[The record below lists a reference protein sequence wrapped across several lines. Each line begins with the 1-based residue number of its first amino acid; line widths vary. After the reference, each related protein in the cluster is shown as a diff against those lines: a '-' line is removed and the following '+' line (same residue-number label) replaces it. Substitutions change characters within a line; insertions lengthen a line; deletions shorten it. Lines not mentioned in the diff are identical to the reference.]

1 MIKLFRNMLKAGIG
15 GTMRA
20 NLPLSI
26 SFVADDTRAA
36 DNRKP

>member
-15 GTMRA
+15 GTIWA

-26 SFVADDTRAA
+26 AFVADDTRVAG
-36 DNRKP
+36 NRKP

>member
-1 MIKLFRNMLKAGIG
+1 MIKMFRNMLKAGIG

-26 SFVADDTRAA
+26 PFVTDDTRAA
-36 DNRKP
+36 GNRKP

>member
-1 MIKLFRNMLKAGIG
+1 MIKLFRNMFKAGIG

-20 NLPLSI
+20 NLPLST
-26 SFVADDTRAA
+26 SFVADDTRVV

>member
-1 MIKLFRNMLKAGIG
+1 MLKAGID

-36 DNRKP
+36 GNRKP

>member
-1 MIKLFRNMLKAGIG
+1 MIKLFRNMLKASID

-26 SFVADDTRAA
+26 SFVADDTRVV